1 MAQNYLKFGSFTP
14 PDVDED
20 GYQISFATTSTE
32 NSGRTMRGNMKN
44 SPLFTI
50 EAYEL
55 KWSDIKV
62 SDASK
67 ILKEVMGKSGFDF
80 FHLNIY
86 ENRWET
92 KRFYAANFNAPC
104 VSLVEGEEK
113 LDELRFQVTS
123 ENPVL

>member
-67 ILKEVMGKSGFDF
+67 ILKEVMGKSGLTFSTLTF
-80 FHLNIY
+80 MRIIGKPKGFMQQTLMLH
-86 ENRWET
+86 
-92 KRFYAANFNAPC
+92 
-104 VSLVEGEEK
+104 V
-113 LDELRFQVTS
+113 
-123 ENPVL
+123 

>member
-1 MAQNYLKFGSFTP
+1 
-14 PDVDED
+14 
-20 GYQISFATTSTE
+20 
-32 NSGRTMRGNMKN
+32 MRGNMKN

-86 ENRWET
+86 EDKWET

-113 LDELRFQVTS
+113 LDELSFQVTS

>member
-1 MAQNYLKFGSFTP
+1 MAQNYLKFGSFTA

-86 ENRWET
+86 EDKWET

-104 VSLVEGEEK
+104 VSLVELEEK
-113 LDELRFQVTS
+113 LDELSFQVTS
-123 ENPVL
+123 

>member
-1 MAQNYLKFGSFTP
+1 MAQKSLKIRTYTP

-20 GYQISFATTSTE
+20 GYQISMSTTSTE

-67 ILKEVMGKSGFDF
+67 ISKRLWERADSTSFTLIFTRIDGKPKDF
-80 FHLNIY
+80 TQQTLMLH
-86 ENRWET
+86 
-92 KRFYAANFNAPC
+92 
-104 VSLVEGEEK
+104 VSV
-113 LDELRFQVTS
+113 
-123 ENPVL
+123 

>member
-1 MAQNYLKFGSFTP
+1 MAQNHLKFGTYTP

-20 GYQISFATTSTE
+20 GY
-32 NSGRTMRGNMKN
+32 
-44 SPLFTI
+44 
-50 EAYEL
+50 L

-80 FHLNIY
+80 FHLNIC

-113 LDELRFQVTS
+113 LDELSFQVTS
-123 ENPVL
+123 EKPVL